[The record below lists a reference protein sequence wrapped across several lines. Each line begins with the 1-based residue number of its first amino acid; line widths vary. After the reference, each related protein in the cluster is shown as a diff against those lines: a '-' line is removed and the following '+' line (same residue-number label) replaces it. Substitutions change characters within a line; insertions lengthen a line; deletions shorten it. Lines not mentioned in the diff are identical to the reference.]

1 VQPRTE
7 INEVVSAEDWVP
19 TLIAAAGEPDIKE
32 KLLNGYD
39 AGGKTFKVHLDGYD
53 QGDLLAGKGPDKRR
67 EFFYW
72 TDDGDL
78 AALRYD
84 QYKVVFLEQQAHGLE
99 VWMQPMVR
107 LRAPKIFNVRSDP
120 FERSE
125 HEAGA
130 YDTWFIEHA
139 FVLVPAQA
147 IVGEYLK
154 SFQQFPPRQRPGS
167 FSVDQAMQML
177 MEQKTNN

>member
-1 VQPRTE
+1 MRLNNNLGLGLFASLVSVMSTAPASAQQPK
-7 INEVVSAEDWVP
+7 P
-19 TLIAAAGEPDIKE
+19 K
-32 KLLNGYD
+32 
-39 AGGKTFKVHLDGYD
+39 
-53 QGDLLAGKGPDKRR
+53 
-67 EFFYW
+67 
-72 TDDGDL
+72 
-78 AALRYD
+78 
-84 QYKVVFLEQQAHGLE
+84 VFLDQQAYGLE

-130 YDTWFIEHA
+130 YDTWSIEHA

-147 IVGEYLK
+147 IGGEYLK
-154 SFQQFPPRQRPGS
+154 SFQQFPPRQRLGS
-167 FSVDQAMQML
+167 FSVDKAMQIL

>member
-1 VQPRTE
+1 
-7 INEVVSAEDWVP
+7 
-19 TLIAAAGEPDIKE
+19 
-32 KLLNGYD
+32 
-39 AGGKTFKVHLDGYD
+39 
-53 QGDLLAGKGPDKRR
+53 
-67 EFFYW
+67 
-72 TDDGDL
+72 
-78 AALRYD
+78 
-84 QYKVVFLEQQAHGLE
+84 
-99 VWMQPMVR
+99 
-107 LRAPKIFNVRSDP
+107 VRSDP

-130 YDTWFIEHA
+130 YDQWFIEHL